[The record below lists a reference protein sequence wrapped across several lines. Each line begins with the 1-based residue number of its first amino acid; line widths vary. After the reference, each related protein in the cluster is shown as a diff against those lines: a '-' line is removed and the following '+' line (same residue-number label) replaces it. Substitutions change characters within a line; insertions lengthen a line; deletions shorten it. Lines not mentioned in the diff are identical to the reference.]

1 MAVFGETVFINP
13 DWSVPR
19 ADGRAGPALSSTCP
33 DGVALD
39 DGIWVG
45 SRMRISVAGLG
56 YVGLVTAAGAAEWGN
71 EVIGYDADPARN
83 AAIGESKPPFHEPG
97 LEEAL
102 RRATAAG
109 CFSVAADI
117 DSAVGSADLVFIAVG
132 THDGDGGWQT
142 DTLRSCLDAVV
153 PAVPDGAT
161 IVIRSTLP
169 PAFIDTV
176 ASIVRDLRA
185 AAGLGHVPVLLNPEF
200 TKEGT
205 AVRDFLEPDRVVIG
219 RIDDP
224 TGAGV
229 AVLRRFYSRVS
240 SPVLDLE
247 GKDACLA
254 KLGANLFLATKIS
267 FANELAELCD
277 QYGGTVDHVVE
288 AMAHDRRI
296 GGQFLRPGVGFGGS
310 CLPHQVTMTIR
321 EGHSRG
327 VDTPLLEA
335 VERINHEQRERFV
348 ERIRR
353 LAPSGALTGTRVALL
368 GLTFKPDTD
377 DLRDAP
383 SLPIARSL
391 IAHGAIVTAHDPMPT
406 ARVRA
411 QALVPGMAV
420 VTEVEDAL
428 VGADVV
434 ALVTEWRLYRELDWS
449 VVAGLVAR
457 RAVVDGRNALPIDAL
472 RAAGFATIGFGR
484 PPVGVM
490 ETVMADAATAWRE
503 RRPRPTRRDRAATE
517 PRRPDD
523 DAVVALADP
532 AG

>member
-1 MAVFGETVFINP
+1 
-13 DWSVPR
+13 
-19 ADGRAGPALSSTCP
+19 
-33 DGVALD
+33 
-39 DGIWVG
+39 
-45 SRMRISVAGLG
+45 MRISVVGLG

-71 EVIGYDADPARN
+71 EVIGFDADPARN
-83 AAIGESKPPFHEPG
+83 ATVARSKPPFHEPG

-117 DSAVGSADLVFIAVG
+117 ESAVVSADVVFIAVG

-142 DTLRSCLDAVV
+142 TTLRSCLDLVV

-161 IVIRSTLP
+161 VVIRSTLP
-169 PAFIDTV
+169 PAFIDTIPG
-176 ASIVRDLRA
+176 IVRDLRA
-185 AAGLGHVPVLLNPEF
+185 AADLGHVPVLLNPEF

-229 AVLRRFYSRVS
+229 AALRRFYQRVT
-240 SPVLDLE
+240 SPILDLD

-321 EGHSRG
+321 EGQSQG
-327 VDTPLLEA
+327 VDTPLLQA
-335 VERINHEQRERFV
+335 VETINREQRGKFV

-353 LAPSGALTGTRVALL
+353 LAPGQNLAGTRVALL

-391 IAHGAIVTAHDPMPT
+391 IEHGAIVIAHDPMPT

-428 VGADVV
+428 TGADVV
-434 ALVTEWRLYRELDWS
+434 ALVTEWRAYRELDWS
-449 VVAGLVAR
+449 VVGGLVAP

-490 ETVMADAATAWRE
+490 ETVVADAATTWRK
-503 RRPRPTRRDRAATE
+503 RRPRPDRLDRAASE

-523 DAVVALADP
+523 DAVVVLGERAS
-532 AG
+532 